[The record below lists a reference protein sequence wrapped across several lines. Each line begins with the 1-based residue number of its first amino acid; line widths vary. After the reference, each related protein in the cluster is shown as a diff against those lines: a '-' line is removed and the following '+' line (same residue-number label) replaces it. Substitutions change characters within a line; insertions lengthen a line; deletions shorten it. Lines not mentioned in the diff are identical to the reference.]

1 MQFMFSSS
9 MWLSMFSYGCAALI
23 LYRIA
28 SVNHLHSL
36 NFKEEERWIIQAPD
50 VLSIVACAQK
60 NDSWKIEAQRL
71 DKCFS
76 WNIFYNVLNWQ
87 YEYGLE
93 NEGWFV
99 L

>member
-1 MQFMFSSS
+1 MLCRINTLFQISAGQCSLCF
-9 MWLSMFSYGCAALI
+9 LPQRDSMFSYGCAALI

-60 NDSWKIEAQRL
+60 NDSWKIESLR
-71 DKCFS
+71 
-76 WNIFYNVLNWQ
+76 
-87 YEYGLE
+87 
-93 NEGWFV
+93 
-99 L
+99 